1 MTDLQLSLGIMGA
14 LCVLA
19 WGMGWRLQGGGRV
32 RAARWVTLLMTG
44 VMCVYLT
51 CLWDAPILVKLL
63 PYSGVIILGNW
74 LPVMGAWFA
83 GVCSS
88 TAGIPMWRR
97 VIFSAGLMGLSVYSL
112 MSPLIGESPRC
123 MNVEFERI
131 LEFQTT
137 EQTCSAACA
146 ASLLRL
152 HGIDATEKELT
163 DLCLTR
169 EGTHWM
175 GVYRGLMLKTA
186 GTEWRVVVERLSGE
200 ELAGAGRAPGVLS
213 LTFHGRAAYRPQGTE
228 SAQNTGHSVVSLG
241 TDRSGSLR
249 VFDPS
254 PDYGFETWDEL
265 AVQEVESAVLLR
277 LESRSGRIPEILRG
291 AHVLVEEENRVYWTR
306 R

>member
-1 MTDLQLSLGIMGA
+1 MTDLQLSLGIMGT
-14 LCVLA
+14 LCLLA
-19 WGMGWRLQGGGRV
+19 WVTGWRLQGGGRV
-32 RAARWVTLLMTG
+32 RAARWVTLLMTF
-44 VMCVYLT
+44 VMGVYLT

-74 LPVMGAWFA
+74 LPVVASWFA

-88 TAGIPMWRR
+88 TVGIPAWRR
-97 VIFSAGLMGLSVYSL
+97 VVFSAGLMGLSVYSL

-137 EQTCSAACA
+137 DQTCSAACA

-163 DLCLTR
+163 ELCLTR

-186 GTEWRVVVERLSGE
+186 GTEWTVVVERLSGE

-213 LTFHGRAAYRPQGTE
+213 LTFHGRAAYRPLGTE

-241 TDRSGSLR
+241 MDDAGALR

-254 PDYGFETWDEL
+254 PDFGFETWDEL
-265 AVQEVESAVLLR
+265 AVGDVESAILLR
-277 LESRSGRIPEILRG
+277 LESRSGRVPETLRG
-291 AHVLVEEENRVYWTR
+291 AGLLVEKDNRVYWAR